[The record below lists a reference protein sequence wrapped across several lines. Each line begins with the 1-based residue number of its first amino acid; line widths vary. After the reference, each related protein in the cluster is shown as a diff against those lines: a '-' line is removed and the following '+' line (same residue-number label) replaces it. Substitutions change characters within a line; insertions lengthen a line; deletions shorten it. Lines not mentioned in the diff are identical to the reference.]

1 MLVQSNSFVKRLLD
15 FPYSVCYKVNS
26 VYQIDTFIPR
36 HAVRKE
42 AVIIRESSKE
52 TKELILRSAMDIFL
66 EAGYQDA
73 SMRKIAAKAGIT
85 AGAIYKHF
93 SSKEEM
99 FEEIFNASG
108 RKLMS
113 ITESMMGMDF
123 TVLSDE
129 DLIKILYSR
138 VSLQTFELL
147 QEDMKLFHMLL
158 KNDSGTYIER
168 FRTTYIERCTEFAA
182 NYYEELYRRGIAS
195 KKLPYKTIY
204 MLSSLEFSMVC
215 EIIADDSC
223 QNGITPE
230 MKTAFT
236 EAMNILLHGLEA
248 ELGIHYYTGGNK
260 A

>member
-1 MLVQSNSFVKRLLD
+1 
-15 FPYSVCYKVNS
+15 
-26 VYQIDTFIPR
+26 
-36 HAVRKE
+36 
-42 AVIIRESSKE
+42 
-52 TKELILRSAMDIFL
+52 
-66 EAGYQDA
+66 
-73 SMRKIAAKAGIT
+73 MRKIAAKAGIT
-85 AGAIYKHF
+85 AGAIYKYF
-93 SSKEEM
+93 SGKEEM
-99 FEEIFNASG
+99 FEAIFNASG
-108 RKLMS
+108 KKLMS
-113 ITESMMGMDF
+113 ITENMMGMDF
-123 TVLSDE
+123 SVLSDE

-138 VSLQTFELL
+138 VSLQAFELL

-158 KNDSGTYIER
+158 KNDSGTYIEH
-168 FRTTYIERCTEFAA
+168 FRATYIERCTEFAS

-230 MKTAFT
+230 MKTAFI

-248 ELGIHYYTGGNK
+248 ELGIHYHTGGNK